1 MGSARKYLALALAA
15 CTSKQYEEAGVFLAQ
30 AALEEDAEA
39 TVQELGGA
47 IIEDPITEELPSS
60 ESSDSD
66 DLDWGEA
73 SIDEEEDSQEESVS
87 SVTRRKT
94 TSLFHIGKILG
105 AVISESSEPVIEQD
119 DDVDAESDPDLEGE
133 TLIPASF
140 SSVQVKSAVKSPVKL
155 KT

>member
-1 MGSARKYLALALAA
+1 MGSARKYLALALASCA
-15 CTSKQYEEAGVFLAQ
+15 AKQYEEAGVFLAQ
-30 AALEEDAEA
+30 AALEDDAEA

-47 IIEDPITEELPSS
+47 VVEETAVEDTPIS
-60 ESSDSD
+60 ESSQHD

-73 SIDEEEDSQEESVS
+73 SLNEEDDSAEESIS

-105 AVISESSEPVIEQD
+105 AVISESSEQIAEED
-119 DDVDAESDPDLEGE
+119 EDVDTESDPDLEGE

>member
-47 IIEDPITEELPSS
+47 VVEESTVEVPPIS
-60 ESSDSD
+60 ESSQSD

-73 SIDEEEDSQEESVS
+73 SLNEEDDSAEESIS

-105 AVISESSEPVIEQD
+105 AVISESSESGAEED
-119 DDVDAESDPDLEGE
+119 EDVDTESDPDLEGE

>member
-73 SIDEEEDSQEESVS
+73 SIDEEEDPQEESVS

-105 AVISESSEPVIEQD
+105 AVISESSEDDTEQD
-119 DDVDAESDPDLEGE
+119 DDSGAESDPDLEGE